1 MEKNKIFGQLKTAN
15 LLLCLL
21 LTVGVL
27 PVLIWHSWGV
37 LSGLSR
43 VSLLGY
49 GIADLALWSAALWS
63 ASAPS
68 ALIRGVALA
77 CKAAL
82 AGLLLL
88 CAATVIALHA
98 GDQRRVSLA
107 EESARLEARRLATI
121 AEHAERLS
129 ASSGRSVAREFV
141 EAAGGSSP
149 APSQP
154 DAGQAWREYLPEW
167 WDTLGIVAVPPLAG
181 LAVLVLLSAVIGLS
195 APEAPEAAA
204 VSAVGPVYSA
214 PAAPSLTPAYAQT
227 EPIPTATAPT
237 RSAPT
242 ASKPRPSGR
251 FRLGFSGPRQSGAS
265 VRSGASAG
273 GGGAVTP
280 TADGRRVRYE
290 TKKDGR
296 VEAWLDAPDAPRG
309 KVYLTSFG
317 RDLPEEQRQTRLSE
331 ALAKRQAAG

>member
-77 CKAAL
+77 CKALL

-98 GDQRRVSLA
+98 GDQRRVTLA

-154 DAGQAWREYLPEW
+154 DGGQAWREYLPEW

-195 APEAPEAAA
+195 GSPDAPRTYADQ
-204 VSAVGPVYSA
+204 VSTVTA
-214 PAAPSLTPAYAQT
+214 PAVPAMAPAYAQT
-227 EPIPTATAPT
+227 GPSVRASVPIARAT
-237 RSAPT
+237 SAG
-242 ASKPRPSGR
+242 PRPR
-251 FRLGFSGPRQSGAS
+251 FRLGFSGGRTSETPTPTPPAGGEQSARGS
-265 VRSGASAG
+265 VRFE
-273 GGGAVTP
+273 TKR
-280 TADGRRVRYE
+280 DGR
-290 TKKDGR
+290 T
-296 VEAWLDAPDAPRG
+296 EAWLSSPGTPRG
-309 KVYLTSFG
+309 KVYLTSF
-317 RDLPEEQRQTRLSE
+317 RSDLPASDREQRIQA
-331 ALAKRQAAG
+331 ALARKGVTG

>member
-1 MEKNKIFGQLKTAN
+1 MEKNKILGQLKTAN

-37 LSGLSR
+37 LTGLSR

-49 GIADLALWSAALWS
+49 GIADLALWSAAIWS

-77 CKAAL
+77 SKAGL

-98 GDQRRVSLA
+98 GDQRRVSLV

-121 AEHAERLS
+121 AEHAQRLS

-141 EAAGGSSP
+141 EAAGAPSP

-154 DAGQAWREYLPEW
+154 DGGQAWREYLPEW

-195 APEAPEAAA
+195 GSPDPL
-204 VSAVGPVYSA
+204 PVYADQVSTVAA
-214 PAAPSLTPAYAQT
+214 PAAPVAPSLSPAYAQT
-227 EPIPTATAPT
+227 GRGVRASVPIARATA
-237 RSAPT
+237 AG
-242 ASKPRPSGR
+242 PRPR
-251 FRLGFSGPRQSGAS
+251 FRLGFSGGRGGDAPTPTPPASG
-265 VRSGASAG
+265 GESAR
-273 GGGAVTP
+273 GAVRFETKR
-280 TADGRRVRYE
+280 DGR
-290 TKKDGR
+290 T
-296 VEAWLDAPDAPRG
+296 EAWLSAPGVPRG
-309 KVYLTSFG
+309 KVYLTSF
-317 RDLPEEQRQTRLSE
+317 RSDLPASDRAQRV
-331 ALAKRQAAG
+331 QAALEKKGMAG

>member
-1 MEKNKIFGQLKTAN
+1 MEKRIFNQLKTAN

-77 CKAAL
+77 CKAGL

-107 EESARLEARRLATI
+107 EESARFEERRLATI

-154 DAGQAWREYLPEW
+154 DGGQAWREYLPEW

-195 APEAPEAAA
+195 GSPDAP
-204 VSAVGPVYSA
+204 PVYADQVSSVTA
-214 PAAPSLTPAYAQT
+214 PAAPSLSPAYAQT
-227 EPIPTATAPT
+227 GPSVRASVPIARATA
-237 RSAPT
+237 AG
-242 ASKPRPSGR
+242 PRPR
-251 FRLGFSGPRQSGAS
+251 FRLGFSGGRAPETPTPTPP
-265 VRSGASAG
+265 AG
-273 GGGAVTP
+273 GEQLARGS
-280 TADGRRVRYE
+280 VRYE
-290 TKKDGR
+290 TKRDGR
-296 VEAWLDAPDAPRG
+296 TEAWLSAPGTPRG
-309 KVYLTSFG
+309 KVYLTSF
-317 RDLPEEQRQTRLSE
+317 RSDLPASDREQRIQA
-331 ALAKRQAAG
+331 ALARKGVAG

>member
-49 GIADLALWSAALWS
+49 GIADLALWSAAIWS

-77 CKAAL
+77 CKAGL

-121 AEHAERLS
+121 AEYAERLS

-195 APEAPEAAA
+195 GSPDPL
-204 VSAVGPVYSA
+204 PVYADQVSTVAA
-214 PAAPSLTPAYAQT
+214 PAAPSLSPAYAQT
-227 EPIPTATAPT
+227 GPSVRASVPIARATA
-237 RSAPT
+237 AG
-242 ASKPRPSGR
+242 PRPR
-251 FRLGFSGPRQSGAS
+251 FRLGFSGGRAPETPTPTLPAGGEQLARGS
-265 VRSGASAG
+265 VRFEAKR
-273 GGGAVTP
+273 
-280 TADGRRVRYE
+280 DGR
-290 TKKDGR
+290 T
-296 VEAWLDAPDAPRG
+296 EAWLSAPGTPRG
-309 KVYLTSFG
+309 KVYLTSF
-317 RDLPEEQRQTRLSE
+317 RSDLPASDREQRIQA
-331 ALAKRQAAG
+331 ALARKGVTG